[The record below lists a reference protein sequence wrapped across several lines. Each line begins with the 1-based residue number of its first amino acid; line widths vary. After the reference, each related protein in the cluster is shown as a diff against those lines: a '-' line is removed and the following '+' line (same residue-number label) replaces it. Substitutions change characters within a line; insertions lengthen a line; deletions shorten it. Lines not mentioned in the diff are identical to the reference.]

1 MEYSEKVIF
10 GIDLGIGSVG
20 WAVLGDNGKEI
31 LDKGVYKFTQAQ
43 KAEDR
48 RISRGTRRRIHRRK
62 YRIER
67 MKKLLK
73 EYNLPFES
81 TQDTNLLDKRI
92 KGIKEKI
99 TLQDITNIV
108 YYYTKHRGYIPVNK
122 EDRQSELII
131 SLKERLSY
139 PCLVQKELLKINN
152 KYRSTEHPILH
163 SDFEKEL
170 VRILNVQANFYNEIN
185 GELVEKILDIINT
198 KRKFWEGPGAPR
210 EDALTPYGRYRNK
223 IDLEEYNKNSNY
235 RKYLFQELIGNC
247 SVYSGEKRASV
258 ANYYAEEFN
267 FYNDFVNL
275 KIPKSQVNEN
285 NIKYLNYLDG
295 KDEKKVYKF
304 STEAIYMIAN
314 EIINSDK
321 VFIKKIIKEL
331 FGIEEFY
338 GYKTNSQGNIEIAKF
353 QYTKMIRKSV
363 SNAEL
368 YNKLFDNKKLYNRIV
383 EIIQV
388 SPDMYSRKEMI
399 TDIIARSSL
408 KELKDKD
415 FINELSNLKIENK
428 YHSFSEKALKIY
440 LEYMLKDNINSSKV
454 ERVYK
459 EEIASDVE
467 DKIVDEYLVNIKEGE
482 LKYINDKFIDDIIAS
497 PATKK
502 SLRKAIAIINKL
514 FSKYGYPKYICIE
527 TTRSLLTEEKQKEY
541 EKKTLD
547 NNFIRN
553 KAAKELGDMATNTN
567 IIKYLLLKETNSK
580 CAYCGIDL
588 KVENCEIEHIL
599 PISITSDDS
608 FDNKTVSCH
617 NCNNLKK
624 NKSPYEFLRID
635 GRYSQFKERTI
646 DNKEFSVKKKFY
658 LTYEKDLNKY
668 EKNFKNRNLNDTA
681 YATNELA
688 HQIDLF
694 KKAYSISRNKDLETK
709 ILRIPG
715 QYTHACRVKFK
726 IEKDREKEYHHAV
739 DAVIIANFANTRIG
753 RLMDLIQNNKEKF
766 WMSANM
772 DDYRDENEMFNN
784 IFFKSQIIE
793 QLKNTDFTNTRFSR
807 EVVKRTNGQLWNSDV
822 REAIKID
829 DIYYSIEQIDN
840 IYELSH
846 SEDEKKIKNNENLLI
861 KRNNPKLYNKLQD
874 IIEQYKETKGNQFV
888 EFCKENLDIDWTKTK
903 FNPSIHGVRATNKPN
918 ANVVIKL
925 RYMRKVSTPFI
936 LDKKSVKKN
945 EKTINICTSLKA
957 YGTRIYTDGKKLYFL
972 PMYKVFT
979 DLKTGRID
987 TTNNYYKAMYKEYVG
1002 KDSVQFV
1009 MDLFNNEYVR
1019 FEDKNGNVC
1028 EGYMNNFDKTNNN
1041 IEINNSSRIRQ
1052 SSKNIKKIKSDIL
1065 GLYNLNV

>member
-1 MEYSEKVIF
+1 MKYREDIVY
-10 GIDLGIGSVG
+10 GIDLGIGSIG
-20 WAVLGDNGKEI
+20 WAVIGDNGNEI

-48 RISRGTRRRIHRRK
+48 RMARGSRRRLHRKK
-62 YRIER
+62 YRVER
-67 MKKLLK
+67 MKKLLR
-73 EYNLPFES
+73 EYNLPYES
-81 TQDTNLLDKRI
+81 TVDSNLLNKRI
-92 KGIKEKI
+92 KAIREKI
-99 TLQDITNIV
+99 DLQDLTNII
-108 YYYTKHRGYIPVNK
+108 YYFTKHRGYIPVK
-122 EDRQSELII
+122 AEDRQSELII
-131 SLKERLSY
+131 SLKEKLEY
-139 PCLVQKELLKINN
+139 PCLIQNELLKINN
-152 KYRSTEHPILH
+152 KYRSTENPILH

-170 VRILNVQANFYNEIN
+170 IRILNVQSNFYNEIN
-185 GELVEKILDIINT
+185 GDFVEKVLDIINT

-210 EDALTPYGRYRNK
+210 EDALSLYGRYRNK
-223 IDLEEYNKNSNY
+223 MDLEEYSKNPNY
-235 RKYLFQELIGNC
+235 RKYLFEELIGNC

-258 ANYYAEEFN
+258 ANYYAEKFN

-275 KIPKSQVNEN
+275 RIPKSQVNEK
-285 NIKYLNYLDG
+285 NIKYLNYSDG
-295 KDEKKVYKF
+295 KSEEKLYKF

-321 VFIKKIIKEL
+321 VYIKKIIKDL
-331 FGIEEFY
+331 FGIEEFT
-338 GYKTNSQGNIEIAKF
+338 GYKVNSQGNIEIAKF
-353 QYTKMIRKSV
+353 QYTKMIRKAI
-363 SNAEL
+363 SNIEL
-368 YNKLFDNKKLYNRIV
+368 YNKLFDDKKLYNRIV

-388 SPDMYSRKEMI
+388 SPDIYSRKEMI
-399 TDIIARSSL
+399 TDIISRSN
-408 KELKDKD
+408 KNDLKDKN
-415 FINELSNLKIENK
+415 FITELSNLEIENK
-428 YHSFSEKALKIY
+428 YHAFSEKALKIY

-459 EEIASDVE
+459 KEIASDVE
-467 DKIVDEYLVNIKEGE
+467 DEIIDEYLANVKSGE
-482 LKYINDKFIDDIIAS
+482 LKYINDKFIEDIVAS

-527 TTRSLLTEEKQKEY
+527 TTRTLLTEEKQKEF

-567 IIKYLLLKETNSK
+567 IIKYLLLKETNNK

-588 KVENCEIEHIL
+588 KVENCEAEHIL

-608 FDNKTVSCH
+608 YDNKTVSCH

-624 NKSPYEFLRID
+624 NKSPYEFLRMD
-635 GRYSQFKERTI
+635 GTYSEFKERTMN
-646 DNKEFSVKKKFY
+646 NKEFSDKKKFY

-688 HQIDLF
+688 HQIELF
-694 KKAYSISRNKDLETK
+694 KKAYSISRNEDLETK
-709 ILRIPG
+709 TLRIPG
-715 QYTHACRVKFK
+715 QYTHACRMKFK

-772 DDYRDENEMFNN
+772 ADYRDEKEMFDN
-784 IFFKSQIIE
+784 IFLNRQIIE
-793 QLKNTDFTNTRFSR
+793 QLKNADFTNTRFSK
-807 EVVKRTNGQLWNSDV
+807 EVVKRPNGQLWNSDV
-822 REAIKID
+822 RKAIKINND
-829 DIYYSIEQIDN
+829 YYSIEQIDN

-846 SEDEKKIKNNENLLI
+846 SEVEKKIKNNENLLI
-861 KRNNPKLYNKLQD
+861 KRNNPKLYNKLQE

-903 FNPSIHGVRATNKPN
+903 FNPSIHGVRVTNKAN
-918 ANVVIKL
+918 ADVVIKL
-925 RYMRKVSTPFI
+925 RYMVKVSIPFI
-936 LDKKSVKKN
+936 LDKKSVNKKD
-945 EKTINICTSLKA
+945 KTLNICTSLNT
-957 YGTRIYTDGKKLYFL
+957 YGTRIYTDGEKLYFL
-972 PMYKVFT
+972 PMYKAFI
-979 DLKTGRID
+979 DLKTGKID
-987 TTNNYYKAMYKEYVG
+987 TNNSYYKIIYDKYVG
-1002 KDSVQFV
+1002 KDNIQFV

-1019 FEDKNGNVC
+1019 FEDKNGNVN
-1028 EGYMNNFDKTNNN
+1028 EGYMAGFHKVHNK
-1041 IEINNSSRIRQ
+1041 IVINNSNSITQ
-1052 SSKNIKKIKSDIL
+1052 SSKNIKKIKSDVL
-1065 GLYNLNV
+1065 GLYNLNI